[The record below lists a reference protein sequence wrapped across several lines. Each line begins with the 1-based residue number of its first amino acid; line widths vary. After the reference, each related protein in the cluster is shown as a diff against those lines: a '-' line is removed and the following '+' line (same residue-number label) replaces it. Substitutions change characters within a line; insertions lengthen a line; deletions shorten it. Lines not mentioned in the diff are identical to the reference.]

1 MEDEQRDTQRK
12 KIQILFQLGKWSD
25 VVKLCST
32 YAEKYGKDMEI
43 DMIRFKSERH
53 LGVASA
59 VAPAQEPQPAPPAP
73 PPPRPAVAEA
83 MIVSDPSIPLIPPE
97 REMKPPPTMEEVAFG
112 GNDEPAAEIDI
123 EDPFAGD
130 DLVISDPF
138 AAEEPPVTM
147 AGVPGAPVVIG
158 EAAAPADET
167 GTAFPKLELED
178 AGGSAAEPD
187 EKPEPSP
194 PPEEKEPDLSAFGGL
209 TIDTEPDLAQAA
221 TAPHHAEP
229 AYEPRPEPPL
239 EAHPRARGTMYGGA
253 AEARPFSPPPARA
266 HADEEAAPVRMIPPA
281 QEVRAETP
289 QPRPSPYSPATEA
302 PAPEPE
308 PGKRLNV
315 KLLLLIILPLLAAAA
330 LWLVLSGRLGPSA
343 AEEPAPAAQPAKP
356 IPVRRRPVPAKP
368 AGAAPA
374 QAVDAQAA
382 EKEKEFADKLLQAEE
397 LEKKG
402 ETLKAWAL
410 VLEAKKIKVS
420 EPLQQ
425 LEARLALRMQEEQAQ
440 AQKEKETAQSQWELE
455 TQALAKAKQA
465 DTLAGWQE
473 FLRDYPQSGSAPLAE
488 ARIAALEKKAQD
500 AAQQQLLQRIQ
511 LEQKLRL
518 RAAYAS
524 LSPAEVAAL
533 LRQGGRPPA
542 RFEPH
547 AHGNATVTLDLTAG
561 LMWSL
566 YNRPMAYDKAR
577 WWANR
582 ITAGYG
588 GWRLPTAEEAL
599 SLLQM
604 DRGQYAGM
612 AGFAVWTGD
621 SVSDQP
627 RTVWVLKLPEGQIVP
642 GKTDDGYY
650 VWAVRKAGR

>member
-43 DMIRFKSERH
+43 DMIRFKTERH
-53 LGVASA
+53 LGIASA
-59 VAPAQEPQPAPPAP
+59 VPPAEEPRPAPPVAA
-73 PPPRPAVAEA
+73 PPRPAAAEA
-83 MIVSDPSIPLIPPE
+83 TIVSDPSIPLTPPQKGAE
-97 REMKPPPTMEEVAFG
+97 PPPAVEEVGFG
-112 GNDEPAAEIDI
+112 GNDEPAAEIDMG
-123 EDPFAGD
+123 DPFSGD

-147 AGVPGAPVVIG
+147 AGGPEAPIVIG

-167 GTAFPKLELED
+167 GTSFPKLELED
-178 AGGSAAEPD
+178 AGGIAADAGEEP
-187 EKPEPSP
+187 ESSS
-194 PPEEKEPDLSAFGGL
+194 PPEEKEPDFSAFGGL
-209 TIDTEPDLAQAA
+209 TIDAEPDLAPAA
-221 TAPHHAEP
+221 PASPPVEP
-229 AYEPRPEPPL
+229 EPEPRLEPPL
-239 EAHPRARGTMYGGA
+239 ESDSRAKGTMYGGA
-253 AEARPFSPPPARA
+253 AAARPSSPPPARA
-266 HADEEAAPVRMIPPA
+266 RVDEEAARARTTSPA
-281 QEVRAETP
+281 QEGREEKP
-289 QPRPSPYSPATEA
+289 QPRPSAYSGAAEA
-302 PAPEPE
+302 PVPE
-308 PGKRLNV
+308 PGKRLNL

-330 LWLVLSGRLGPSA
+330 LWLVLSGRLGPA
-343 AEEPAPAAQPAKP
+343 KTEEPVPAAPATRPA
-356 IPVRRRPVPAKP
+356 PVRRRPVPAKP

-382 EKEKEFADKLLQAEE
+382 EKEKEFAGKLLQAEE

-410 VLEAKKIKVS
+410 VLEAKKIKLS
-420 EPLQQ
+420 EPLQR
-425 LEARLALRMQEEQAQ
+425 LEERLARRMQEEQAQ
-440 AQKEKETAQSQWELE
+440 AQKEKETALSQWELE
-455 TQALAKAKQA
+455 TQALAKARQA
-465 DTLAGWQE
+465 DTLAGWQA
-473 FLRDYPQSGSAPLAE
+473 FLRDYPQSGSAPMAQ

-500 AAQQQLLQRIQ
+500 AAQQQLLQRIR

-524 LSPAEVAAL
+524 LSPAEVTAL
-533 LRQGGRPPA
+533 LRQGGRPAP

-588 GWRLPTAEEAL
+588 GWRLPTVEEAL
-599 SLLQM
+599 CLLQM
-604 DRGQYAGM
+604 DRGQYAGTV
-612 AGFAVWTGD
+612 AFAVWTGD

-627 RTVWVLKLPEGQIVP
+627 RTVWVLKLPEGQFVP
-642 GKTDDGYY
+642 AKQDEGHF
-650 VWAVRKAGR
+650 VWAVRQAGR